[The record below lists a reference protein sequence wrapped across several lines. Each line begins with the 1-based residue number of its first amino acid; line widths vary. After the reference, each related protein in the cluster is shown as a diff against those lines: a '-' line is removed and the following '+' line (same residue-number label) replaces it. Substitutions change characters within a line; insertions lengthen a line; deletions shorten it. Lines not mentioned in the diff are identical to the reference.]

1 MTLAGLSDHREM
13 LRETQSNTG
22 FSAPRINRVVKA
34 LTTTKSSKAE
44 VRQRWLSA
52 VATRVT
58 QDRSDIASSL
68 LAVLNV
74 EPMEIDHLRG
84 LSIGEVGVC
93 YEAILAVLDREHR
106 KSSGQF
112 FTPDDAARF
121 MAQQSAS
128 FGSGVWL
135 DPCCGVGNLAWHL
148 TGLQKDPGEFV
159 RSQLVLIDRDDT
171 ARRSAVAL
179 IAAEYAAIGDEEAV
193 RELEKKSVTRDFL
206 SAAEL
211 PAHDFTIFNPPYA
224 RAEEK
229 AGYETAQCRDL
240 FAYFME
246 RITKTSRG
254 FIAVTPASYLS
265 VPKFQPLRNVLE
277 RENNGG
283 RIYVFDNVPDTLFRG
298 YKFGSSN
305 TSKTNFVRAA
315 VTICEPTGDE
325 WQITPIIRWQSAAR
339 AQMFAECSAL
349 LTPRR
354 IGPHGEWAKVAPG
367 LEKVWDS
374 LLSQRETIGEL
385 VTSAETE
392 YTLDV
397 ALTPRYYISGTHRTL
412 NRSSKAVLH
421 FRSATDRDRAALV
434 LNSSVPYLWWR
445 ALDGGVTLPR
455 RVLLSVPVPKM
466 SGEVDELIR
475 RLLASE
481 QENLVSKLNAGRK
494 NENVKHPESLVS
506 DINAIVMPGDH
517 DLRLLYANSMFP
529 LVNHTPSPS
538 RAQVVREG

>member
-1 MTLAGLSDHREM
+1 MTLAGSAEHGAALLTIQASAA
-13 LRETQSNTG
+13 
-22 FSAPRINRVVKA
+22 FSASKVNRVVKA
-34 LTTTKSSKAE
+34 LTTPKSSKTE
-44 VRQRWLSA
+44 VRQRWLAA

-58 QDRSDIASSL
+58 KDRPDIASSL

-74 EPMEIDHLRG
+74 SPLEIDHLRG

-93 YEAILAVLDREHR
+93 YEAVFAELDREQR
-106 KSSGQF
+106 RSSGQF
-112 FTPDDAARF
+112 FTPDDAAIF
-121 MAQQSAS
+121 MAQQSES

-148 TGLQKDPGEFV
+148 TGMQNNPAEFV
-159 RSQLVLIDRDDT
+159 RNQLVLIDCDET

-179 IAAEYAAIGDEEAV
+179 IAADYAAVGDEEAV
-193 RELEKKSVTRDFL
+193 HELEKKSVTRDFL

-246 RITKTSRG
+246 RVTQTSRG

-277 RENNGG
+277 RENSGG

-298 YKFGSSN
+298 YKFGSNN

-315 VTICEPTGDE
+315 VTVCQPDGDG
-325 WQITPIIRWQSAAR
+325 WQTTPIIRWQSAAR

-349 LTPRR
+349 LAPRR
-354 IGPHGEWAKVAPG
+354 IGPHGEWAKVDPG
-367 LEKVWDS
+367 LEHVWDF
-374 LLSQRETIGEL
+374 LLSQRETIGDL
-385 VTSAETE
+385 VTSVETE
-392 YTLDV
+392 HTLDV
-397 ALTPRYYISGTHRTL
+397 ALTPRYYISATHRAL

-421 FRSATDRDRAALV
+421 FRTAADRDRAALV

-455 RVLLSVPVPKM
+455 RVLLSVPVPNF
-466 SGEVDELIR
+466 SGNTDALLG
-475 RLLASE
+475 RLLTSE
-481 QENLVSKLNAGRK
+481 QENLVTKLNAGRE
-494 NENVKHPESLVS
+494 NENVKHPDSLVA
-506 DINAIVMPGDH
+506 DLNKVVIPGDY

-529 LVNHTPSPS
+529 LVNHTKSPT
-538 RAQVVREG
+538 GFM